1 MASRIKRVRSL
12 LKEIKAKKLDLDM
25 LMTTLDQL
33 NKQRDRAE
41 TLPEDEK
48 NVQLRLLRRNV
59 LNIQCSIASCKGE
72 IARLEEELDEIS
84 L

>member
-41 TLPEDEK
+41 TLSEYEK

-59 LNIQCSIASCKGE
+59 LNIQRSIASCKGE
-72 IARLEEELDEIS
+72 ITKLEEELNEIS

>member
-41 TLPEDEK
+41 TLSEDEK

-59 LNIQCSIASCKGE
+59 LNIQRSIVSCKGE
-72 IARLEEELDEIS
+72 IDKLEEELDEIS

>member
-1 MASRIKRVRSL
+1 MRSL

-41 TLPEDEK
+41 TLSEDEK

-59 LNIQCSIASCKGE
+59 LNIQRSIVSCKGE
-72 IARLEEELDEIS
+72 IDKLEEELDEIS

>member
-1 MASRIKRVRSL
+1 MRSL

-41 TLPEDEK
+41 TLSEDEK

-59 LNIQCSIASCKGE
+59 LNIQRSIASCKGE
-72 IARLEEELDEIS
+72 IDKLEEELDEIS